1 MPCVLMVA
9 AEPSLAKACSAVLAP
24 AGFSCRAVQTAEQAI
39 RAAIRW
45 IAGGLT
51 HD

>member
-1 MPCVLMVA
+1 MPRVLMVE
-9 AEPSLAKACSAVLAP
+9 AEPSLAEAYSAVLAP

-39 RAAIRW
+39 RAATKW

-51 HD
+51 YD